1 MNWFTHGRSDLVVGF
16 GKDGGVC
23 EGGNCEHLKKG
34 DKAFGQCGENDSF
47 GSEAYLMC
55 EPCYEKFLVE
65 RKEEPTDCHDCKGE
79 FPRSQTKH
87 YKAYD
92 TESIE
97 AEKFRAD
104 ICLGCWEAPRHQARL
119 ARDKEESSRDFQDM
133 FGGDDDDDYLYYEGP
148 DDDDVEDPEDC
159 MIDLREPEWTMGDSI
174 HVLVPPHLPLT
185 VFDRGN
191 VPKGWP
197 NLYSSTIQKIVVST
211 RLKPED
217 GMVLSDVLRRKLE
230 NPAKFTGRDFITI
243 AAPYP
248 TKGK

>member
-119 ARDKEESSRDFQDM
+119 ARDKEESSRDYQDV
-133 FGGDDDDDYLYYEGP
+133 FCGGDDDDLYFDDP
-148 DDDDVEDPEDC
+148 DDIGEPEDC
-159 MIDLREPEWTMGDSI
+159 MIDLRQHS
-174 HVLVPPHLPLT
+174 HLPLV
-185 VFDRGN
+185 VFDRSN
-191 VPKGWP
+191 IPAGWP
-197 NLYSSTIQKIVVST
+197 NLYSRSVTKIVVSA
-211 RLKPED
+211 
-217 GMVLSDVLRRKLE
+217 RRNTLH
-230 NPAKFTGRDFITI
+230 
-243 AAPYP
+243 
-248 TKGK
+248 

>member
-1 MNWFTHGRSDLVVGF
+1 
-16 GKDGGVC
+16 
-23 EGGNCEHLKKG
+23 
-34 DKAFGQCGENDSF
+34 
-47 GSEAYLMC
+47 
-55 EPCYEKFLVE
+55 
-65 RKEEPTDCHDCKGE
+65 
-79 FPRSQTKH
+79 
-87 YKAYD
+87 
-92 TESIE
+92 
-97 AEKFRAD
+97 
-104 ICLGCWEAPRHQARL
+104 
-119 ARDKEESSRDFQDM
+119 
-133 FGGDDDDDYLYYEGP
+133 
-148 DDDDVEDPEDC
+148 
-159 MIDLREPEWTMGDSI
+159 MGDSI

-248 TKGK
+248 TEGK